1 MYPGYIQPL
10 LTLLWDQ
17 CLCTGISFVFTSIVS
32 WASLSSDW
40 AYALKHDS
48 NSCFSIEIVN
58 SGADN
63 SVASNWKAS
72 ATING
77 TPFQIQTASEQDAV
91 FYPNPF
97 TDKVFVN
104 FLNPDLAYKTFQTE
118 IYNLTGLLVKSVE
131 SNSNGTVIEKSMS
144 DVTQGI
150 YVFKISQT
158 NNSGFRPVPI
168 KAVKVNR

>member
-1 MYPGYIQPL
+1 M
-10 LTLLWDQ
+10 
-17 CLCTGISFVFTSIVS
+17 
-32 WASLSSDW
+32 
-40 AYALKHDS
+40 
-48 NSCFSIEIVN
+48 
-58 SGADN
+58 
-63 SVASNWKAS
+63 
-72 ATING
+72 
-77 TPFQIQTASEQDAV
+77 